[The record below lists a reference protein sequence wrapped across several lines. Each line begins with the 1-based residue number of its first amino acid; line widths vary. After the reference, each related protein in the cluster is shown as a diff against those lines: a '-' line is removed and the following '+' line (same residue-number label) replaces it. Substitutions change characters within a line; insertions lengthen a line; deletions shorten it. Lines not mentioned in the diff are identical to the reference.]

1 MLHLRTI
8 TAATFATA
16 AIFLATPAFADCTV
30 PHVLTNGQ
38 VADATQVMANFNA
51 VAGCLDTAVT
61 VTGTPQTG
69 AIAVFS
75 GNEALSGGNLTGDVT
90 TTGGTATTLS
100 NTGVTAGTYT
110 NATIMVDSKGRIS
123 GASSGTAGE
132 GVGGAASSPLKHSML
147 ASYNSLANT
156 NEQIASTYTAPFG
169 SLKDGAVIKLRM
181 TGALAATTRLR
192 TVRIKWGG
200 TTLVAYQSSSSS
212 STTYKFEATLTRRSA
227 TSAAGFYQV
236 DFGNSS
242 KTSNAYFVDSLLFS
256 GTAPNMDADV
266 TFEATVQ
273 GATGALAN
281 DLIVREFTVEVMN
294 VG

>member
-1 MLHLRTI
+1 MPGT
-8 TAATFATA
+8 
-16 AIFLATPAFADCTV
+16 AFADCTV

-75 GNEALSGGNLTGDVT
+75 GHEALSGGNLTGDVT
-90 TTGGTATTLS
+90 TSGGTATSLS

-123 GASSGTAGE
+123 AASSGTAGE
-132 GVGGAASSPLKHSML
+132 GGGAASSPLKHSML
-147 ASYNSLANT
+147 ASYASLANT
-156 NEQIASTYTAPFG
+156 NEQIASAYTAPFG
-169 SLKDGAVIKLRM
+169 SLKDGAVIKLRL
-181 TGALAATTRLR
+181 TGAFAAVSRMR

-200 TTLVAYQSSSSS
+200 TTLVAYQSASSA
-212 STTYKFEATLTRRSA
+212 STTFKFETTLTRRSA

-242 KTSNAYFVDSLLFS
+242 KTSNAYFVDSLIFS

-273 GATGALAN
+273 SATGALAS
-281 DLIVREFTVEVMN
+281 DLIVREFTVEVLN